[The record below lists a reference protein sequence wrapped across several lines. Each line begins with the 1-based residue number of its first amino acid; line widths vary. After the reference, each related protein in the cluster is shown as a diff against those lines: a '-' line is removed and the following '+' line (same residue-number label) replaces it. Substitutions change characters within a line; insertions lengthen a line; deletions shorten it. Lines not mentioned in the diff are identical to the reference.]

1 MDDLPVYA
9 YPRDTVGSVPDHHNK
24 ASHNPFAGGGSCFP
38 FAKEKKKKNA
48 TSMKHNEAKI
58 NKLRYACTSYFP
70 SVSRLS
76 LIHSFMKTFIMGGS
90 LLRCQ

>member
-38 FAKEKKKKNA
+38 FAKEKKKKECNIY
-48 TSMKHNEAKI
+48 EA
-58 NKLRYACTSYFP
+58 
-70 SVSRLS
+70 
-76 LIHSFMKTFIMGGS
+76 
-90 LLRCQ
+90 Q